1 MKLTEKVPHKIL
13 GIIGGMHSC
22 GLAYFENGEIKVVLE
37 EERLI
42 RQKPYV
48 DLHNNW
54 FRFPLES
61 VATLTNRYNVDIS
74 TIDIVTSFLDYELVN
89 LMIKST
95 TGYDLPEEKFMKTEH
110 HETHCALAYL
120 TSGFQEDTLVVAI
133 DGSGENHSA
142 KYYIG
147 KNGFME
153 YIDGIELNRKSIG
166 LFYSAITELLGFKR
180 LKDEGKVVGL
190 AGHGDH
196 WDVYYQIF
204 KKILPVVDDIK
215 TPIVEHPDVND
226 LAGGSIYRELFSNF
240 FEYMGSRIEWKM
252 EESRKRIAYAG
263 QLVLEETTIEILNN
277 LHKRYPHIKKL
288 ALAGGIFA
296 NVKMNKK
303 INELEWVDEIFVAPP
318 MGDDGL
324 ALGSVLI
331 AVKNIDPDFKPVR
344 LENVFFGNEYSE
356 EEVDNAAKSV
366 MGDYV
371 KIPLNL
377 DYVGQLLLNRKILG
391 LFNGKFEHG
400 PRALGNR
407 TITCDPTHPE
417 TYDIINGKLQRND
430 FMPFAP
436 AVLDEDAN
444 RLFKVDKSRYAA
456 EFMTVTYDTREEFR
470 DKLPTVVHP
479 VDKTARIQ
487 IVTEKSN
494 PFFYDILKKYKELTG
509 IGCLVNT
516 SFNVHNEPI
525 VNRPE
530 EAFKHLKT
538 GIVDFL
544 VTPYGIYSK

>member
-1 MKLTEKVPHKIL
+1 MKITENSSHKIL

-22 GLAYFENGEIKVVLE
+22 GLVYIENGEIKVVLE
-37 EERLI
+37 EERLD
-42 RQKPYV
+42 RTKPYV
-48 DLHNNW
+48 HLHND
-54 FRFPLES
+54 FFLFPQQS
-61 VATLTNRYNVDIS
+61 IDTLVNRYGVDIS
-74 TIDIVTSFLDYELVN
+74 SIDIITSFLDYDT
-89 LMIKST
+89 IKLLLQSVAN
-95 TGYDLPEEKFMKTEH
+95 YDLPEEKFMKTEH
-110 HETHCALAYL
+110 HETHCALAYFL
-120 TSGFQEDTLVVAI
+120 SNFQEDTLVVAI
-133 DGSGENHSA
+133 DGSGEHHSA

-147 KNGFME
+147 SNGFMD

-166 LFYSAITELLGFKR
+166 MFYSAITELLGFKR

-190 AGHGDH
+190 AGHGDY

-204 KKILPVVDDIK
+204 KKSLSVVDEIK
-215 TPIVEHPDVND
+215 TEIVDHHDEDD
-226 LAGGSIYRELFSNF
+226 LAGGGVYRDVFKNF

-252 EESRKRIAYAG
+252 DTYRKRIAYAG

-303 INELEWVDEIFVAPP
+303 INELEWVEEMFVAPS
-318 MGDDGL
+318 MGDEGL
-324 ALGSVLI
+324 ALGSAII
-331 AVKNIDPDFKPVR
+331 ALKNYDRELKPFR
-344 LENVFFGNEYSE
+344 LDNIFFGIEYTE
-356 EEVDNAAKSV
+356 EEVDNAARSI
-366 MGDYV
+366 MGECSKD
-371 KIPLNL
+371 PFDL
-377 DYVGQLLLNRKILG
+377 DYIGELLLNKKILG

-407 TITCDPTHPE
+407 TITCDPSHPE
-417 TYDIINGKLQRND
+417 KYDIINGKLQRND

-436 AVLDEDAN
+436 AVLDEDAD

-456 EFMTVTYDTREEFR
+456 EFMTVTYDTRDEFV

-494 PFFYDILKKYKELTG
+494 PFFYSILKKYKELTG

-530 EAFKHLKT
+530 EAFTHLKND
-538 GIVDFL
+538 IVDFL